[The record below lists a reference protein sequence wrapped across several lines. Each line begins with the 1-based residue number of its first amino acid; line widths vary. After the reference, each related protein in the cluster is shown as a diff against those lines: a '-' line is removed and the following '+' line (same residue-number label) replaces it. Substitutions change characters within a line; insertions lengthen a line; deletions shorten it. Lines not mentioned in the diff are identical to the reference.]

1 MILKESIEGNVAVI
15 EVEGKL
21 MGGDETRECHK
32 RLKSVLSKGYKN
44 IVIDLSRVQWVN
56 SLGMGMLIACYTSCT
71 NAGGELRIGGVSK
84 KTKSMLE
91 MMKLTTVFK
100 VFENKDIAVKSY

>member
-1 MILKESIEGNVAVI
+1 MILKEGLEGKVAFI

-21 MGGDETRECHK
+21 MGGEETRECHQRIK
-32 RLKSVLSKGYKN
+32 EFLSRGYKN
-44 IVIDLSRVQWVN
+44 IVVDLSQVKWVN
-56 SLGMGMLIACYTSCT
+56 SLGMGMLIGCYTSCT

-91 MMKLTTVFK
+91 MMKLTTILKIFD
-100 VFENKDIAVKSY
+100 NKEQAIKSY